1 MKKVMMI
8 LLAQTILLSFCLAG
22 PAPQGSASQQTP
34 GVYDTWVATDG
45 LDRSLPSAEEAGDTR
60 TDKYVGLFYFICHDD
75 PQNGG
80 SGTLIDNSKVFA
92 EGGLFAVWEMLLQDQ
107 THVWGEP
114 YFGYYVNTDEW
125 VYRKHA
131 AMFSALNIDFI
142 FVDLSNSFLHG
153 EGLFILFETWHKIR
167 EEGGTTPQIALFC
180 GWRPSTARFTLD
192 AVWERIY
199 QNEAYRDLFL
209 NGRANR
215 SF

>member
-1 MKKVMMI
+1 MPRPSFFRFAWPG
-8 LLAQTILLSFCLAG
+8 LLGREAPRSRRRVCTIPGLLRTAW
-22 PAPQGSASQQTP
+22 PQSA
-34 GVYDTWVATDG
+34 
-45 LDRSLPSAEEAGDTR
+45 SAEEAGDTR

-80 SGTLIDNSKVFA
+80 TGTLIDNSKVFA

-180 GWRPSTARFTLD
+180 GWRPSTAAFYLGCCLGT
-192 AVWERIY
+192 
-199 QNEAYRDLFL
+199 DLSK
-209 NGRANR
+209 R
-215 SF
+215 SVSGSVF